1 MSDKEKPMVPSIPET
16 SRDELLESVKNGM
29 AARGE
34 GAANPAED
42 AGGSALPAIA
52 LVADGELCARNSP
65 LPPPIIEGL
74 VNRGEVTLLAAGS
87 KAGKS
92 WLGLQAAKCVG
103 AGVPF
108 LGFPTVR
115 GVAVY
120 LNTEIQS
127 AAWEERC
134 RQQNAALG
142 IDAPQVFHASTRGLD
157 LTIYNVVPA
166 IKAAL
171 AAAGLSRVD
180 LIFIDP
186 YYTLAAGLDENA
198 AGDVA
203 RVMLGLQKLAE
214 ELGAAI
220 WIAHHFTKGNAA
232 GKSVLDRAS
241 GSGAFARAADNY
253 LTLTEDKD
261 GKMILEVVRRSMRPA
276 SPLELVFDFPIWRV
290 VGEADA
296 IIPPKPGRPRAYT
309 VETLV
314 GLFNNDPEVILTRQ
328 EMIERGIGRGSI
340 TQLLAEAV
348 QAGKIIK
355 TSNQRCDAYRLK
367 ID

>member
-1 MSDKEKPMVPSIPET
+1 MLAELDKEK
-16 SRDELLESVKNGM
+16 
-29 AARGE
+29 ARHGE
-34 GAANPAED
+34 VGANPAGD
-42 AGGSALPAIA
+42 SGGGALPTIA
-52 LVADGELCARNSP
+52 LVPDGELCARNSP

-74 VNRGEVTLLAAGS
+74 VNRGEVTLLSAGS

-103 AGVPF
+103 AGIPF
-108 LGFPTVR
+108 LDFPTVQ
-115 GVAVY
+115 GIAVY
-120 LNTEIQS
+120 LNTEIQG

-142 IDAPQVFHASTRGLD
+142 IEAPQVFHASTRGLE
-157 LTIYNVVPA
+157 LTIHNVIPA

-180 LIFIDP
+180 LFFIDP
-186 YYTLAAGLDENA
+186 YYTLTAGMDENA
-198 AGDVA
+198 AGEVA
-203 RVMLGLQKLAE
+203 VVMLGLQKLAE

-241 GSGAFARAADNY
+241 GSGAFARAVDNF
-253 LTLTEDKD
+253 LTLTENGD
-261 GKMILEVVRRSMRPA
+261 GKIILEGVRRNMRSP
-276 SPLELVFDFPIWRV
+276 SPLELEFEFPVWRV

-296 IIPPKPGRPRAYT
+296 IIPPKLGRPRAYT

-314 GLFNNDPEVILTRQ
+314 GLFNNDPETFLSRQ
-328 EMIERGIGRGSI
+328 EMIDRGIGRGSI
-340 TQLLAEAV
+340 AQLLAEAV
-348 QAGKIIK
+348 ETGKLVK
-355 TSNQRCDAYRLK
+355 TRNQKCDIYRLNVV
-367 ID
+367 